1 MPVKGNGAV
10 RINIP
15 LSPDAEAKL
24 RERARAAGED
34 ITSYAARVLNDAL
47 TTPSVDELLAPF
59 RKQVDDSGM
68 TDDNLDGVYEDLR
81 DKVWN
86 EHQGKRDKS
95 A

>member
-1 MPVKGNGAV
+1 MS
-10 RINIP
+10 ISIP

-24 RERARAAGED
+24 RERAQAAGED
-34 ITSYAARVLNDAL
+34 ITSYAARVLDDAL

-68 TDDNLDGVYEDLR
+68 TDDKLDDFYEGLR
-81 DKVWN
+81 DKVWD
-86 EHQGKRDKS
+86 EHQAKRAKS